1 MSPLLLLFC
10 QVPVHSLGEGGEGK
24 LNDPCLRGVQN
35 TVGEEEFFREG
46 SHFANLDITPRNL
59 QMGTVVKEKKKRL
72 AKKKKFSPS
81 GDR

>member
-1 MSPLLLLFC
+1 MSARRTK
-10 QVPVHSLGEGGEGK
+10 HGGGGGK
-24 LNDPCLRGVQN
+24 
-35 TVGEEEFFREG
+35 EFFREG

>member
-1 MSPLLLLFC
+1 MSARRTK
-10 QVPVHSLGEGGEGK
+10 HGEGG
-24 LNDPCLRGVQN
+24 
-35 TVGEEEFFREG
+35 EEFFREG

>member
-1 MSPLLLLFC
+1 MFVLW
-10 QVPVHSLGEGGEGK
+10 

>member
-1 MSPLLLLFC
+1 MQSGGRGG
-10 QVPVHSLGEGGEGK
+10 GEEGK

-35 TVGEEEFFREG
+35 TVGGEKEFFREG

-72 AKKKKFSPS
+72 AKKKKFSPI

>member
-1 MSPLLLLFC
+1 MT
-10 QVPVHSLGEGGEGK
+10 HSEKGKKRSLVIFKMFVLG

-72 AKKKKFSPS
+72 AKK
-81 GDR
+81 

>member
-1 MSPLLLLFC
+1 MF
-10 QVPVHSLGEGGEGK
+10 VLG

-72 AKKKKFSPS
+72 AKK
-81 GDR
+81 

>member
-1 MSPLLLLFC
+1 MFVLW
-10 QVPVHSLGEGGEGK
+10 

-35 TVGEEEFFREG
+35 TVGEEKCFREG
-46 SHFANLDITPRNL
+46 SHLANLDITPRNL
-59 QMGTVVKEKKKRL
+59 QMGTVVKEKKKKRL

>member
-1 MSPLLLLFC
+1 MTHVC
-10 QVPVHSLGEGGEGK
+10 EAYKTRWGGGK
-24 LNDPCLRGVQN
+24 
-35 TVGEEEFFREG
+35 EFFREG

>member
-1 MSPLLLLFC
+1 MSPRLLLFC

-59 QMGTVVKEKKKRL
+59 QMGTVVKEKKRGWLKNGI
-72 AKKKKFSPS
+72 FTQ
-81 GDR
+81 G